1 MNEITVL
8 GLLQVLIP
16 VGLSAAMLLVKIGRV
31 QQDIV
36 TTKESM
42 GRLEMG
48 QGELLRREVFTSE
61 FRGLEA
67 RLQRIEERLGR
78 LEDRVFNATQST

>member
-78 LEDRVFNATQST
+78 LEDRVFNAPQST